1 MKNIDEFTI
10 FDVGDYLKHRY
21 QAIDLILR
29 EALNNRRVY
38 PITTSNVCLCAQL
51 KSEFTLWDWEVF
63 RNYWFTPERFDIEYL
78 YKHFFR
84 LKSPDVRPDIHI
96 SEDNTLWER
105 YHISEVPSNK
115 RRACYWFPLTG
126 EYAQNRLEILEKA
139 VIKFEE
145 QYGKGN
151 SDM

>member
-1 MKNIDEFTI
+1 MKGIDEYI
-10 FDVGDYLKHRY
+10 NFDVEGYLKKRY

-29 EALNNRRVY
+29 EALDNRRVY

-51 KSEFTLWDWEVF
+51 KGEFTLWDWEVF
-63 RNYWFTPERFDIEYL
+63 RKYWFTPERFDIEYL
-78 YKHFFR
+78 YKMEYFA
-84 LKSPDVRPDIHI
+84 KSK
-96 SEDNTLWER
+96 STLWER
-105 YHISEVPSNK
+105 YHINEVPINS
-115 RRACYWFPLTG
+115 RRVYYWFPLTG

-139 VIKFEE
+139 VIKLEE

>member
-1 MKNIDEFTI
+1 MKGIDEFI
-10 FDVGDYLKHRY
+10 DFDVENYMKCRYHR
-21 QAIDLILR
+21 IDLILR
-29 EALNNRRVY
+29 EALDNRRVY
-38 PITTSNVCLCAQL
+38 PITTSNVGLCAQL
-51 KSEFTLWDWEVF
+51 KIGFTLWDWEVF
-63 RNYWFTPERFDIEYL
+63 RKYWFTPERFDIEYL
-78 YKHFFR
+78 YKHFY
-84 LKSPDVRPDIHI
+84 KTDSSEVHTDTHI

-105 YHISEVPSNK
+105 YPISEVPIER
-115 RRACYWFPLTG
+115 RRAYYWFPLTG

>member
-10 FDVGDYLKHRY
+10 FDVEDHLKHRY
-21 QAIDLILR
+21 QAIDLILK

-84 LKSPDVRPDIHI
+84 LNSPDVRPDIHI

-105 YHISEVPSNK
+105 YHIWEIPIEK

>member
-1 MKNIDEFTI
+1 MKGIDKFI
-10 FDVGDYLKHRY
+10 NFDVEGYLKHRY

-29 EALNNRRVY
+29 EALNNRRDY
-38 PITTSNVCLCAQL
+38 PITCGNVGLCAQL
-51 KSEFTLWDWEVF
+51 KGEFTLWDWEVF
-63 RNYWFTPERFDIEYL
+63 RKYWFTPERFDIEYL
-78 YKHFFR
+78 YKMGYFTESGFSSK
-84 LKSPDVRPDIHI
+84 KS
-96 SEDNTLWER
+96 TLWTKL
-105 YHISEVPSNK
+105 HISEVPIE
-115 RRACYWFPLTG
+115 RRRTYYWFPLTG